1 MAAPPTRDGPRVNEE
16 IRIPQVRLIDQD
28 GEMQGVLT
36 VREAMQRAFA
46 VGLDLVEISPNA
58 DPPVC
63 KILDFGKFKY
73 EQQKKRNEAKKK
85 QKVIEIKEIKVRPNI
100 DENDYQ
106 VKMRAMKSFIE
117 EGDKVK
123 VTLRFRGREMAHQ
136 DIGVRVLERIRAEMD
151 TDVQG
156 GANAADGKPPDG
168 DGAVA
173 EVAAGRRVH
182 PRRGSA
188 IRSSHWTPGH
198 ISAAHLANKSQRP
211 PHWSSQSDISSSGDP
226 RQKQSFQVRWQR
238 NSSWDH
244 SACEWFDTTPIDGE
258 ITSAR

>member
-151 TDVQG
+151 STSKVEQM
-156 GANAADGKPPDG
+156 
-168 DGAVA
+168 
-173 EVAAGRRVH
+173 
-182 PRRGSA
+182 PRMENRQMVMVLS
-188 IRSSHWTPGH
+188 
-198 ISAAHLANKSQRP
+198 
-211 PHWSSQSDISSSGDP
+211 P
-226 RQKQSFQVRWQR
+226 R
-238 NSSWDH
+238 
-244 SACEWFDTTPIDGE
+244 
-258 ITSAR
+258 

>member
-1 MAAPPTRDGPRVNEE
+1 
-16 IRIPQVRLIDQD
+16 
-28 GEMQGVLT
+28 MQGVLT
-36 VREAMQRAFA
+36 AREAMQRAFA

-106 VKMRAMKSFIE
+106 VKMRAMKSFID

-136 DIGVRVLERIRAEMD
+136 DIGVRVLERIRSEMD
-151 TDVQG
+151 VTSKVEQM
-156 GANAADGKPPDG
+156 
-168 DGAVA
+168 
-173 EVAAGRRVH
+173 
-182 PRRGSA
+182 PRMENRQMVMVLS
-188 IRSSHWTPGH
+188 
-198 ISAAHLANKSQRP
+198 
-211 PHWSSQSDISSSGDP
+211 P
-226 RQKQSFQVRWQR
+226 R
-238 NSSWDH
+238 
-244 SACEWFDTTPIDGE
+244 
-258 ITSAR
+258 